1 MGSKG
6 RLGPKGPPYP
16 DHEELLRYWQWND
29 DEVAAL
35 QSEIERLRE
44 ALREISKL
52 KISSEDGVNKY
63 IVFMARSIAR
73 AAIGVEIDE

>member
-1 MGSKG
+1 MTDIVQRLREQPTMSVFANMADMVG
-6 RLGPKGPPYP
+6 RLN
-16 DHEELLRYWQWND
+16 HERGE
-29 DEVAAL
+29 AAD
-35 QSEIERLRE
+35 EIERLRE

-73 AAIGVEIDE
+73 AAIGVKIDE

>member
-1 MGSKG
+1 MTDIVERLRSKDTEVMLLTG
-6 RLGPKGPPYP
+6 GPELTLTLSTW
-16 DHEELLRYWQWND
+16 HE
-29 DEVAAL
+29 AAD
-35 QSEIERLRE
+35 EIERLRE

-73 AAIGVEIDE
+73 AAIGVKIDE

>member
-1 MGSKG
+1 MTDIVE
-6 RLGPKGPPYP
+6 RLREHQTASHFLKVGDLVAELTAKN
-16 DHEELLRYWQWND
+16 EE
-29 DEVAAL
+29 AAD
-35 QSEIERLRE
+35 EIERLRE

-52 KISSEDGVNKY
+52 KISPEDGVNKY

>member
-1 MGSKG
+1 MTDMAE
-6 RLGPKGPPYP
+6 RLRW
-16 DHEELLRYWQWND
+16 E
-29 DEVAAL
+29 AAL
-35 QSEIERLRE
+35 GSHHECLLKTAADEIERLRE

-73 AAIGVEIDE
+73 AAIGVKIDE